1 MRPSRGPRESVPEGH
16 RRCPD
21 CEQVLPFTAF
31 PRNRNTKSG
40 FATYCKPCQNVRS
53 RESRDRLHGGSRHHH
68 LKRRYG
74 LGAGEVEVMI
84 KEQFGICPICLTP
97 GPQHVDHDHLTGMV
111 RSVLCFNCNGGLG
124 QFKDNPEL
132 LRRAA
137 DYVEGNVWKPT
148 LVAPGVYQLPS

>member
-1 MRPSRGPRESVPEGH
+1 MRPSRGPRQVVPDGH
-16 RRCPD
+16 RPCPD
-21 CEQVLPFTAF
+21 CEQVLPLAAF
-31 PRNRNTKSG
+31 PRNHNTKSG
-40 FATYCKPCQNVRS
+40 FATYCEPCQNPRS
-53 RESRDRLHGGSRHHH
+53 RESRDRLHGGSRHYH

-74 LGAGEVEVMI
+74 FGAAEVEAKA

-97 GPQHVDHDHLTGMV
+97 GPQHVDHDHLTGKV